1 MTFWKDDTDMPGVAD
16 AIRKT
21 TLIQEQ
27 RARKQDMEDLIRM
40 VNEGRL
46 HEADE
51 RQLETLK
58 LSLELNDLIQK
69 RTEPTNIDT
78 DALADA
84 VTKAVQQAV
93 QSIPSSGH
101 LPSSDTSPQDI
112 QRPGMKHTSLADL
125 AQSDEKVEII
135 DSGNLVQEGPE
146 TKGSADKLA
155 KLKKLKDGQG

>member
-27 RARKQDMEDLIRM
+27 RARKQDMQELINM

-58 LSLELNDLIQK
+58 LSLELNDLLQK
-69 RTEPTNIDT
+69 RVEPANIDT
-78 DALADA
+78 DALTDA

-93 QSIPSSGH
+93 KNIPSVEHS
-101 LPSSDTSPQDI
+101 LSPDTTSQDV

-125 AQSDEKVEII
+125 AQSDEKIEIV